1 MRNLEE
7 VARAVR
13 EVKGEPGQPAD
24 EAVRARVVVSGRV
37 QGVFFRASTQEAAEK
52 LGLRGWVR
60 NARDGS
66 VEMAVEGSRE
76 RVEAMLAWC
85 WKGSTFSR
93 VDDVTVDWEEPRPAE
108 VAFEVR
114 R

>member
-1 MRNLEE
+1 VEE
-7 VARAVR
+7 VARAVQ
-13 EVKGEPGQPAD
+13 EAKGEPAQPAD
-24 EAVRARVVVSGRV
+24 GAVRARVIVSGRV
-37 QGVFFRASTQEAAEK
+37 QGVFFRASTPEAAEK
-52 LGLRGWVR
+52 LELRGWVR

-66 VEMAVEGSRE
+66 VEMAVEGPRE

-93 VDDVTVDWEEPRPAE
+93 VDDVAIEWEKPRPAE
-108 VAFEVR
+108 VGFEVR